1 MKDRDKTGP
10 DRHPRTTRRDFLKHS
25 AFAMGA
31 LSAQA
36 AASRAGAR
44 GESAPEPKGWS
55 RSQAGIPGKIVI
67 FRDPAMGGHE
77 GVINRDVVEQ
87 NVHHGI
93 RLLAGLENTAASFET
108 LFPSLTTTTKIAI
121 KVNCIGYTDTRWETT
136 RGIVSGLALMLGGTY
151 DVSNVVIF
159 DNRDFADRPSNPYT
173 PEEFTFG
180 GNCPLIVDCRNNCS
194 DDYYVYND
202 HRLNN
207 YLLDYEYLINMP
219 ALKSHNTAYNQLT
232 LALKNHYGSCCPSDL
247 CDDITGMLT
256 VNADAN
262 IKGKTV
268 LVLMDAL
275 RATYNGVPQ
284 QPPQVWL
291 SYPEGTPNT
300 LFFSSDPVTNDY
312 WGRETINAE
321 RALRGMDPKE
331 APWVE
336 EASSPPYELGVSDP
350 EQMGV
355 IFYDPAGAPD
365 TPAVQTGLILA
376 ANRPNPFRDET
387 SLHLI
392 LPAEASTRVEIL
404 SADGRLVRSI
414 HRGPLGPGAA
424 RLTWNGRNDRGEAQ
438 PSGVYYVRA
447 GSGNQQRTRS
457 IRLLR

>member
-1 MKDRDKTGP
+1 
-10 DRHPRTTRRDFLKHS
+10 
-25 AFAMGA
+25 MGA
-31 LSAQA
+31 LSAQG
-36 AASRAGAR
+36 AASRAGAKLA
-44 GESAPEPKGWS
+44 SAPDPRGVA
-55 RSQAGIPGKIVI
+55 RSEAGTPGKIVI
-67 FRDPAMGGHE
+67 FRDPAMNGHE
-77 GVINRDVVEQ
+77 GVIDRDLVEQ

-93 RLLAGLENTAASFET
+93 RLLAGLEDTAAAFEA

-121 KVNCIGYTDTRWETT
+121 KINCIGYTDTRWETT
-136 RGIVSGLALMLGGTY
+136 RGVVSGLAMMLGGTY

-159 DNRDFADRPSNPYT
+159 DNRDFADRPSNPYAT
-173 PEEFTFG
+173 EEFTFG
-180 GNCPLIVDCRNNCS
+180 GNCPLIVDCRDNCS
-194 DDYYVYND
+194 DDYWVYDD
-202 HRLNN
+202 HKLYN

-275 RATYNGVPQ
+275 RATYNGTPH

-300 LFFSSDPVTNDY
+300 FYFSCDPVTIDY

-336 EASSPPYELGVSDP
+336 EASLPPYELGVSDP

-355 IFYDPAGAPD
+355 IFYDPADAPD
-365 TPAVQTGLILA
+365 APAIQTGLILA
-376 ANRPNPFRDET
+376 AGRPNPFRDET
-387 SLHLI
+387 RLHLI
-392 LPAEASTRVEIL
+392 LPAEASTQVEVL
-404 SADGRLVRSI
+404 SADGRRVRSL
-414 HRGPLGPGAA
+414 HQGLLGPGPV
-424 RLTWNGRNDRGEAQ
+424 RLTWDGRNDKGDAQ
-438 PSGVYYVRA
+438 PSGVYFVRVA
-447 GSGNQQRTRS
+447 SGNHVRTKS
-457 IRLLR
+457 LRLLR